1 MINHWDAFPKLLNVV
16 LESSF
21 DGIYIADGDANTLF
35 VNTAYEKIT
44 GLNRELVIGKNLRDI
59 VKEGL
64 ISISGTVLVLEHRQP
79 ITLEQKF
86 NTGKHAIITS
96 TPTFNDAGEI
106 IMVFTNVRDITE
118 IHSLRKKLRQEE
130 GLSQLRLAEMEIIRK
145 QIIGTSNM
153 VAVDPSMLNVV
164 VMASKVARMETA
176 VLLLGETG
184 VGKEMLASYIHQN
197 SSRSGQRLLKI
208 NCAAIPSGLAESEL
222 FGYEGSAFTGAR
234 KEGKPGLFE
243 IADKGTVFLDEVG
256 ELSLDLQVKLLR
268 VLQEKEIQRIGG
280 GLPRK
285 VDVRIIAAT
294 NRNLEEMIQQGIFRK
309 DLFYR
314 LSVFPITLPPLRN
327 RPGDIQP
334 LSKAILDELNRQNLT
349 HKEISTAAVMEL
361 ESYDW
366 PGNVRELRNV
376 LERAMILCA
385 NDVIEPW
392 DLAIRTSSRGSVHIA
407 HLPNHPIDLKKI
419 LEDMEAQYIHLAY
432 KKHKNVRSAANALL
446 MDATTYQRKK
456 KKYKSEP

>member
-1 MINHWDAFPKLLNVV
+1 MINHWDAFPELLNVV

-21 DGIYIADGDANTLF
+21 DGIYITDGQANTLF
-35 VNTAYEKIT
+35 VNAAYEKIT
-44 GLNRELVIGKNLRDI
+44 GLRRELVMGKNLRDL
-59 VKEGL
+59 VAEGI
-64 ISISGTVLVLEHRQP
+64 ISTSGSVLALERRQP

-86 NTGKHAIITS
+86 NTGKHAVITS

-118 IHSLRKKLRQEE
+118 IHALRKKLRQEE

-145 QIIGTSNM
+145 QIIGTSDM
-153 VAVDPSMLNVV
+153 VAVDPNMLNVI

-208 NCAAIPSGLAESEL
+208 NCGAIAPGLAESEL

-234 KEGKPGLFE
+234 REGKPGLFE

-256 ELSLDLQVKLLR
+256 ELSMDLQVKLLR
-268 VLQEKEIQRIGG
+268 VLQEKEIRRVGASCS
-280 GLPRK
+280 RK

-294 NRNLEEMIQQGIFRK
+294 NRNLEDMTQQGVFRK

-314 LSVFPITLPPLRN
+314 LNVFPITLPPLRS

-334 LSKAILDELNRQNLT
+334 LSKAMLDEINRQNLT
-349 HKEISTAAVMEL
+349 HKELSTAAVMAL

-392 DLAIRTSSRGSVHIA
+392 DLAIRTSSRGNVYIA
-407 HLPNHPIDLKKI
+407 HLPDHPIDLKKI
-419 LEDMEAQYIHLAY
+419 LEDVEAQYIHLAY
-432 KKHKNVRSAANALL
+432 KKHKNVRSAANTLS

-456 KKYKSEP
+456 KKYSGDS

>member
-1 MINHWDAFPKLLNVV
+1 MINHWDAFPELLNVV

-35 VNTAYEKIT
+35 VNAAYEKIT
-44 GLNRELVIGKNLRDI
+44 GLNRALVIGRNLRDL
-59 VKEGL
+59 VREGL

-118 IHSLRKKLRQEE
+118 IHALRKKLRQEE
-130 GLSQLRLAEMEIIRK
+130 GLSQLRLAEMELIRK

-153 VAVDPSMLNVV
+153 VAVDPNMLNVV

-197 SSRSGQRLLKI
+197 SARSGQRLLKI
-208 NCAAIPSGLAESEL
+208 NCAAIPSSLAESEL

-256 ELSLDLQVKLLR
+256 ELSVDLQVKLLR

-280 GLPRK
+280 SQPRK
-285 VDVRIIAAT
+285 VDVRVIAAT
-294 NRNLEEMIQQGIFRK
+294 NRNLEDMIQQGAFRK

-314 LSVFPITLPPLRN
+314 LNVFPITLPPLRN

-334 LSKAILDELNRQNLT
+334 LSKAMLDELNRQNLT
-349 HKEISTAAVMEL
+349 HKEISTAAIMEL
-361 ESYDW
+361 EAYDW

-392 DLAIRTSSRGSVHIA
+392 DLAIRTSSRGNVHIA

-432 KKHKNVRSAANALL
+432 KKHKNVRSAAGALL

-456 KKYKSEP
+456 KRYKNEP

>member
-1 MINHWDAFPKLLNVV
+1 MINHWDAFPELLNVV

-21 DGIYIADGDANTLF
+21 DGIYITDGQANTLF
-35 VNTAYEKIT
+35 VNAAYEKIT
-44 GLNRELVIGKNLRDI
+44 GLERELVIGKNLRDL
-59 VKEGL
+59 VAEGL
-64 ISISGTVLVLEHRQP
+64 ISISGTVLALERRQP

-96 TPTFNDAGEI
+96 TPTFNNAGEV

-118 IHSLRKKLRQEE
+118 IHALRKKLRQEE

-145 QIIGTSNM
+145 QIIGTSDM
-153 VAVDPSMLNVV
+153 VAVDPNMLNVI

-184 VGKEMLASYIHQN
+184 VGKEMLASYIHQ
-197 SSRSGQRLLKI
+197 SSARSGQRLLKI
-208 NCAAIPSGLAESEL
+208 NCGAISPGLAESEL

-243 IADKGTVFLDEVG
+243 IANRGTVFLDEVG
-256 ELSLDLQVKLLR
+256 ELPMDLQVKLLR
-268 VLQEKEIQRIGG
+268 VLQEKEIQRVGG
-280 GLPRK
+280 SYPRK

-294 NRNLEEMIQQGIFRK
+294 NRNLEDMTQQGIFRK

-314 LSVFPITLPPLRN
+314 LNVFPITLPPLRS

-334 LSKAILDELNRQNLT
+334 LAKAIMDEINRQNRT
-349 HKEISTAAVMEL
+349 HKTLSADAAMAL

-385 NDVIEPW
+385 NDVIEQW
-392 DLAIRTSSRGSVHIA
+392 DLAIRTSSRGNVYIA

-419 LEDMEAQYIHLAY
+419 LEDVEAQYVHLAY
-432 KKHKNVRSAANALL
+432 KKHKNVRSAASALS

-456 KKYKSEP
+456 KKYSGES